1 MAHLLSRR
9 TLLGSCSSALALGED
24 RTACCATPE
33 APPDSFRVE
42 GGYILVDIRKVPS
55 LGRKG
60 GAAKIVDIDRNVNI
74 IVVEPEKG
82 RFAALE
88 RSCTHGGAQ
97 VVYNG
102 INKTVQCTS
111 WGHSEFALDGR
122 LLGGSAKKPLPT
134 HEARVE
140 GTTVRIKLESKA

>member
-1 MAHLLSRR
+1 MAHSFSRR
-9 TLLGSCSSALALGED
+9 TLLASASSLAGAHPL
-24 RTACCATPE
+24 CCTTPE
-33 APPDSFRVE
+33 VPAGSYRIE
-42 GGYILVDIRKVPS
+42 AGEILLETGKVPS

-60 GAAKIVDIDRNVNI
+60 GAAKVIDLDHGVNL

-88 RSCTHGGAQ
+88 RNCTHGGAQ

-102 INKTVQCTS
+102 VNRTVQCTS

-122 LLGGSAKKPLPT
+122 VLGGSAKKPLPA
-134 HEARVE
+134 HEVRRE
-140 GTTVRIKLESKA
+140 GKLLRIKLEAQS

>member
-1 MAHLLSRR
+1 MAGAKEL
-9 TLLGSCSSALALGED
+9 
-24 RTACCATPE
+24 CCTTPE
-33 APPDSFRVE
+33 APAGSFRIE
-42 GGYILVDIRKVPS
+42 GGEVLLEMKKVPS

-60 GAAKIVDIDRNVNI
+60 GAVKVVDIDREVNI
-74 IVVEPEKG
+74 IVVQPERG

-102 INKTVQCTS
+102 VNRTVQCTS

-122 LLGGSAKKPLPT
+122 VLGGSARKPLAA
-134 HEARVE
+134 HEVRREGGLLRISLGAR
-140 GTTVRIKLESKA
+140 A

>member
-1 MAHLLSRR
+1 MAHSVSRR
-9 TLLGSCSSALALGED
+9 ALLASAAAMTGAREL
-24 RTACCATPE
+24 CCTTPE
-33 APPDSFRVE
+33 APVGSFKIEDREVLLE
-42 GGYILVDIRKVPS
+42 MKKIPA

-60 GAAKIVDIDRNVNI
+60 GAVKVVDIDRGVNI

-102 INKTVQCTS
+102 VNRTVQCTS

-122 LLGGSAKKPLPT
+122 VLGGSAKTLLAA
-134 HEARVE
+134 HEVRREGGLLRIRLEAR
-140 GTTVRIKLESKA
+140 A

>member
-1 MAHLLSRR
+1 MILATAASATSMAGGH
-9 TLLGSCSSALALGED
+9 A
-24 RTACCATPE
+24 ACCTTPE
-33 APPDSFRVE
+33 APSASFRIEE
-42 GGYILVDIRKVPS
+42 GFILLDIGKVPS

-60 GAAKIVDIDRNVNI
+60 GAAKVVDIDRGVNL

-102 INKTVQCTS
+102 LNRTVQCTS
-111 WGHSEFALDGR
+111 WGHAEFALDGR
-122 LLGGSAKKPLPT
+122 VLGGSAKKPLPT
-134 HEARVE
+134 HEV
-140 GTTVRIKLESKA
+140 KLEGKLLRISVEARS